1 MQEDRRTVE
10 SQTRRCT
17 ECILPDKTPH
27 IRFDADGV
35 CNYCRSYR
43 GISYHGEDA
52 LLNILDLHRDSSR
65 RYDCIVN
72 VSGGRDSSYTILKM
86 SKDYGMRVLA
96 VNYENPYTHPT
107 ASENIAKIKEILK
120 IDLVSFR
127 LKGDLHQD
135 YFHRTLRAWCRKP
148 SPAMVP
154 VICLP
159 CKLIWIQIISLA
171 REHSVGLVISGGNLL
186 EQVGFKRELLGV
198 SRDASI
204 SRFYTLYAT
213 GLIREVARNPR
224 YLSPETL
231 PNAVRGYLYAN
242 PNAPFVRL
250 LGRRLRRIDLFHY
263 LPWVEDEVLSR
274 VRTEL
279 EWRSPSF
286 PPGTWRFD
294 CKIGR
299 LKDYMYNLTLGMSE
313 REGFYSR
320 MIREGLISREDALAR
335 ISQEDVKDCETIDAL
350 LSEIDTERSVFERE
364 VAARMGT
371 DVTANPRAVLC

>member
-1 MQEDRRTVE
+1 MDNCA
-10 SQTRRCT
+10 RRCT
-17 ECILPDKTPH
+17 ECILPEKTPN
-27 IRFDADGV
+27 ISFDADGV

-72 VSGGRDSSYTILKM
+72 VSGGRDSSYTILKV

-107 ASENIAKIKEILK
+107 ASENITKIEEILK
-120 IDLVSFR
+120 VDLVRFR
-127 LKGDLHQD
+127 LEGSLHQD
-135 YFHRTLRAWCRKP
+135 YFRRTLRAWCRHP

-159 CKLIWIQIISLA
+159 CKLIWIQIMRLA
-171 REHSVGLVISGGNLL
+171 RDHGVRLIISGGNLL

-204 SRFYTLYAT
+204 GRFYTFYAT

-224 YLSPETL
+224 YLSLKTL
-231 PNAVRGYLYAN
+231 PNTVRGYLYAN

-250 LGRRLRRIDLFHY
+250 LGRRIHRIDLFHY

-274 VRTEL
+274 IRAEL
-279 EWRSPSF
+279 EWRSPSS

-294 CKIGR
+294 CRIGR
-299 LKDYMYNLTLGMSE
+299 LKDHMYNLTLGMSE

-320 MIREGLISREDALAR
+320 MIREGLISREDALVR
-335 ISQEDVKDCETIDAL
+335 ISQEDVKDWGTIDAL
-350 LSEIDTERSVFERE
+350 LSEIDTERSLFERE
-364 VAARMGT
+364 VTARMGANI
-371 DVTANPRAVLC
+371 TAQP